1 MLKKIILTM
10 SLLPSLVF
18 ANETFVPS
26 VEFKKTIATY
36 LTPSFV
42 KTATYF
48 KAELGFIGVGVVT
61 NQYKKMVFYTDET
74 ASFLI
79 NGNLI
84 NTSSG
89 EQLTAKYNSEIA
101 LDLSDI
107 ANEFE
112 GAKGFVQGQGEN
124 TVYVVVD
131 ANCGYCHKTY
141 QSFQAQLAKSNKNLK
156 IKWVPVGFLGE
167 DSLNK
172 GNIMASATDNDEGL
186 ALMKDF
192 MSRSSA
198 KPNSAVTA
206 EGQAML
212 SNNALIMQKYGYN
225 GVPLVVSK
233 VDGEWFLFN
242 GLPRPNYFAKLSET
256 IERADVAKNN
266 IPETTLVN

>member
-1 MLKKIILTM
+1 MFKKIILAL
-10 SLLPSLVF
+10 SLLPALVS
-18 ANETFVPS
+18 ANEAFEPS
-26 VEFKKTIATY
+26 DEFKKTIETY

-48 KAELGFIGVGVVT
+48 KADLGFVGVGVVT
-61 NQYKKMVFYTDET
+61 NQYKKMVFYTDES

-84 NTSSG
+84 DTSSG
-89 EQLTAKYNSEIA
+89 EQLTAKYNSEIE

-107 ANEFE
+107 AGEFE
-112 GAKGFVQGQGEN
+112 GAKGFTQGEGEN

-141 QSFQAQLAKSNKNLK
+141 QSFQEQLAKSNKNLK

-172 GNIMASATDNDEGL
+172 GNIIASASNNEDGL
-186 ALMKDF
+186 ALMEDF
-192 MSRSSA
+192 MSRKPA
-198 KPNSAVTA
+198 KPNSPVTA
-206 EGQAML
+206 EGQANL
-212 SNNALIMQKYGYN
+212 TDNALIMQKYGYN

-233 VDGEWFLFN
+233 VDGEWFIFN

-256 IERADVAKNN
+256 LKTSEVASNVSA
-266 IPETTLVN
+266 EATAVN